1 VLSLYLFPIL
11 FLLSCSGL
19 SKYIATAGAEESFKA
34 WVAGYKAGGG
44 SVTLEEARLIPELII
59 LRVLNNVI
67 YFGGRA
73 LAGEDDLAALTTR
86 MDMYAG
92 RCAWIRARVPWMT
105 EVLTEAL
112 VDDNEA
118 NAPAQAQH

>member
-1 VLSLYLFPIL
+1 
-11 FLLSCSGL
+11 L

-34 WVAGYKAGGG
+34 WVDGYKIGGG
-44 SVTLEEARLIPELII
+44 RVTLEEARLIPELII

-67 YFGGRA
+67 YFGGRS

-112 VDDNEA
+112 VEANAA